1 MGVEISWV
9 EVNGAG
15 WSWVE
20 VDGTG
25 WSWVQ
30 GLALYIFFF
39 DMELICLIY
48 LGPKIRNTFPED
60 MKKSKLLNDFKVK
73 IRWIPEECC
82 SL

>member
-48 LGPKIRNTFPED
+48 LGPKI
-60 MKKSKLLNDFKVK
+60 
-73 IRWIPEECC
+73 
-82 SL
+82 